1 MKNEEGKKLKSQG
14 LERNLFVIE
23 NEDGYFNEFLE
34 S

>member
-1 MKNEEGKKLKSQG
+1 MRNENGKKLKSQG